1 MKGPGT
7 PRGTPVVVRF
17 PLERLAV
24 TLAGCA
30 LAAPLLVVALRAL
43 GLPLPAAGVVVAGGL
58 IAAAPRVVRWL
69 PPGLDG
75 AARWRPVLAMI
86 WLLVAL
92 AAAFQTAR
100 MSTFMLDPAG
110 PGAFAV
116 PRSAFYTQHWCGS
129 AYVEAAHLARAGEP
143 NIYDLQHYYPGAR
156 PGGWGR

>member
-30 LAAPLLVVALRAL
+30 LAAPLLIVALRAL
-43 GLPLPAAGVVVAGGL
+43 GLPLPAAGVAVAGGL

-75 AARWRPVLAMI
+75 AARWRPVLAVL
-86 WLLVAL
+86 WLIGGAGGGVPDGAPVHLH
-92 AAAFQTAR
+92 AR
-100 MSTFMLDPAG
+100 PAG
-110 PGAFAV
+110 PRAFLV
-116 PRSAFYTQHWCGS
+116 PRQRLLH
-129 AYVEAAHLARAGEP
+129 AALVRQRLRRGGPAGARA
-143 NIYDLQHYYPGAR
+143 
-156 PGGWGR
+156 